1 MSTTPV
7 LKFFNPDSPTEGEG
21 DASEKGIGLALMQQG
36 QPGTYVSRTLTKSAQ
51 NYSQI
56 EKELLPQVFGMKH
69 NQQYVYRR
77 KITLWTDH
85 KPLEMIARKPVSRQP
100 LKDYNVS

>member
-1 MSTTPV
+1 MSTAPV

-21 DASEKGIGLALMQQG
+21 DASEKGIG
-36 QPGTYVSRTLTKSAQ
+36 
-51 NYSQI
+51 YSQI
-56 EKELLPQVFGMKH
+56 KKDLLPQVFGMEH
-69 NQQYVYRR
+69 NQQYVYGR

-85 KPLEMIARKPVSRQP
+85 KPLEMIARKPVSCQP